1 MPKYHEITT
10 ASRELLRGLKGV
22 PVTTN
27 GKKKKGKPTGEWRR
41 IRRDARIAHSTLTAF
56 SGGRLK
62 EMRLTKAIALAQAL
76 GIEVTF
82 TLPERVQSSD
92 GARRSKRA

>member
-1 MPKYHEITT
+1 MAKYHEITT
-10 ASRELLRGLKGV
+10 ASRALLLALKGV
-22 PVTTN
+22 PVEN
-27 GKKKKGKPTGEWRR
+27 GKKKGGKPTGEWRR

-56 SGGRLK
+56 SGGRMK

-76 GIEVTF
+76 GIEVSF
-82 TLPERVQSSD
+82 TLPERAQSSD